1 MKILILGCTGM
12 IGSEIFKQAHKYK
25 NISVFGTYKTKKK
38 IKFLFKKNLVFFDI
52 ENKKKLKSILKNI
65 KPNILINATGI
76 TKHIKNKSKKEIF
89 KINAKFPHYAKK
101 IANNYNCKFI
111 QISTDCV
118 FNGNDG
124 NYKENSKTNANDIY
138 GISKIKG
145 EIVDKKNLTVRTST
159 IGHEINSKNGLLEW
173 FLSQKKICFGYNN
186 AVFNGFPT
194 YYFAKLLFFILLKK
208 QNLVGLLHISGNKI
222 NKYELLKKFKKV
234 YKKKIVIKKNK
245 NYRIDRSLNN
255 SRFKKYYK
263 KIHNWNT
270 LISNMKKNYEKPKSR
285 FI

>member
-1 MKILILGCTGM
+1 MKILILGCSGM
-12 IGSEIFKQAHKYK
+12 IGSEIFKQAYKYK

-38 IKFLFKKNLVFFDI
+38 IKFLDKKNLVFFDI
-52 ENKKKLKSILKNI
+52 ENKKKLVSILKKV

-89 KINAKFPHYAKK
+89 KINSKFPHYAKK
-101 IANNYNCKFI
+101 IANSYNCKVI

-118 FNGNDG
+118 FNGSDG
-124 NYKENSKTNANDIY
+124 NYKENSKTNATDIY

-145 EIVDKKNLTVRTST
+145 EIIDKKNLTVRTST

-173 FLSQKKICFGYNN
+173 FLSQKKCCYGYNY

-194 YYFAKLLFFILLKK
+194 YYFAKLLLFILLKK
-208 QNLVGLLHISGNKI
+208 QNLVGLLHISGNNI
-222 NKYELLKKFKKV
+222 NKYELLKKLKKI
-234 YKKKIVIKKNK
+234 YKKKIVIKKSS

-255 SRFKKYYK
+255 YKFKKYYK
-263 KIHNWNT
+263 RIANWNT
-270 LISNMKKNYEKPKSR
+270 LILNMKKNYEKQKSR
-285 FI
+285 II